1 MKGKANDPENHML
14 LLRVTSNHQ
23 KLLIDLAPA
32 PLNLLLTPTCSPS
45 LAVVNVNVAAV

>member
-23 KLLIDLAPA
+23 KLLIDLAA